1 MQLKQF
7 APATGATEQ
16 ADPAAGA
23 LVFILRY
30 GYTLATVTPYC
41 QAFVDAIKATFANG
55 ASDYRRDSRMWL
67 FDEDDEPK
75 VMQLIKTHFPTA
87 IVKHFVSTDE
97 LISAV

>member
-7 APATGATEQ
+7 APATGATGQES
-16 ADPAAGA
+16 PAAGA
-23 LVFILRY
+23 LILVCRF
-30 GYTLATVTPYC
+30 GYTLATVTPFS

-97 LISAV
+97 LMSAV